1 MSERNVLSVVN
12 HPFIVK
18 LNYAFQTK
26 DKLFLILEFAPG
38 GDLITMKH
46 SEQGGYLSADI
57 DLILNINHVYLR
69 KYEGETELEQK
80 SIANIW

>member
-1 MSERNVLSVVN
+1 
-12 HPFIVK
+12 
-18 LNYAFQTK
+18 
-26 DKLFLILEFAPG
+26 
-38 GDLITMKH
+38 MKH